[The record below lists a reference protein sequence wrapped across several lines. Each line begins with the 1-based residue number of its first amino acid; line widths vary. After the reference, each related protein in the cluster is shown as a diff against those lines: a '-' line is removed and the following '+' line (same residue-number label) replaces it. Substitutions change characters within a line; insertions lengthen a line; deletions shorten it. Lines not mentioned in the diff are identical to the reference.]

1 MMKLLHMVKDITM
14 EVLCTVKYTVVSSSY
29 NVATLALVVLP
40 YAMYAL
46 GQWVALERGY
56 IGFGGEILIP
66 VVVGVLAYYMKE
78 IGNRYNKGKSIP
90 VPSKRFTSVDPDGEV
105 SIEQSRLN
113 ELILYTA
120 DLEDWFTKR
129 GML

>member
-1 MMKLLHMVKDITM
+1 MKLLHMIKDITM
-14 EVLCTVKYTVVSSSY
+14 EVLCTIKYTAISSSY
-29 NVATLALVVLP
+29 DIATLMLVVLP
-40 YAMYAL
+40 YAMYIL
-46 GQWVALERGY
+46 GQRVALERGY
-56 IGFGGEILIP
+56 IGFGGEAFVP
-66 VVVGVLAYYMKE
+66 VVIGVLAYYMRE

-105 SIEQSRLN
+105 SIEQSRLD

-120 DLEDWFTKR
+120 DLEDWFAKR

>member
-1 MMKLLHMVKDITM
+1 MKLMHMIKDITM
-14 EVLCTVKYTVVSSSY
+14 EVLYTIKYTAISSSY
-29 NVATLALVVLP
+29 NVATLMLVVLP
-40 YAMYAL
+40 YAMYVM
-46 GQWVALERGY
+46 GQWAALERGY
-56 IGFGGEILIP
+56 IGFGGEIFVP

-78 IGNRYNKGKSIP
+78 IGNRCNKGKSIP
-90 VPSKRFTSVDPDGEV
+90 VPNVRFTSVDPDGEV